1 MGQLAR
7 LAAAQMRSHREK
19 LRSDAAESDLMRD
32 LAIDS
37 EKRVLFTRLG
47 ISIAGARAFVRKVL
61 KVIRDPRLAAA
72 LVNAQVQ
79 IRGKTRVP
87 FSVRLFGRISL
98 RGNGDVEFGKSLTL
112 VGDVVP
118 IELVSHP
125 GARIAIGDHTFI
137 NYGSSISA
145 YKHVK
150 IGRHCL
156 LGHYTLIV
164 DRDEHGVERRELAP
178 PAAPVVI
185 GDHVWIGSRASIL
198 PGISI
203 GHHSVIGAGSV
214 VTKDVAANCLVVGN
228 PARVVRKFASARR
241 SDVTV
246 SLVAGS

>member
-1 MGQLAR
+1 
-7 LAAAQMRSHREK
+7 MRDMQSHLEK
-19 LRSDAAESDLMRD
+19 LRSNAAESALMRD
-32 LAIDS
+32 LATESDS

-87 FSVRLFGRISL
+87 FSLRLFGRISL
-98 RGNGDVEFGKSLTL
+98 RGSGDVEFGQSLTL

-137 NYGSSISA
+137 KYGSSISA

-178 PAAPVVI
+178 PAAPVVV
-185 GDHVWIGSRASIL
+185 GDHVWIGSRALIL

-214 VTKDVAANCLVVGN
+214 VTTRRCSQLSGGWKSCSCCAH
-228 PARVVRKFASARR
+228 VR
-241 SDVTV
+241 
-246 SLVAGS
+246 